1 MGTEGSKNDRKLD
14 QQLLESYVSFPFL
27 QSLDGKVVA
36 CTGAT
41 VGSLGYY
48 VALTAIA
55 KGARAIVLL
64 NREGSRA
71 IDAENSLKSFAQDM
85 NESEKNGDEG
95 TELCEIKTFYCELTS
110 LFWVKSA
117 VAGAQ
122 NFVKKFG
129 GLDVLINC
137 AGVAGLPDIRTTDG
151 YDVQMQTNYL
161 SHAFLTM
168 LLMDVLDMAAESR
181 SEARIVFITCP
192 SRGIPKKMLRTKY
205 LETSAPGELGGDNPW
220 LVGDLVQRK
229 GPFSRY
235 QQSKLAC
242 SCFGMALHMKLKNA
256 GSKVKVLVVDPGCV
270 NTSLTSRAKKDG
282 VMSDTFSNILKFI
295 SKEPAA
301 GVVPILVASFG
312 PNESCQSGDFF
323 LPCDLS
329 TGLPVKSVSAGVP
342 LKKGAEKLSCHPV
355 NLSNIWTATEKAL
368 NTDFENR
375 GPDGKIRIGVRES
388 PKVVKS
394 TLGDTMTDVVLVPSP
409 KGENDDSSTS

>member
-137 AGVAGLPDIRTTDG
+137 AGVAGYVDIELKCQEICSISYFEFDVYSGCQIYAQRMVTT
-151 YDVQMQTNYL
+151 
-161 SHAFLTM
+161 F
-168 LLMDVLDMAAESR
+168 R
-181 SEARIVFITCP
+181 CKRIIF
-192 SRGIPKKMLRTKY
+192 
-205 LETSAPGELGGDNPW
+205 
-220 LVGDLVQRK
+220 
-229 GPFSRY
+229 
-235 QQSKLAC
+235 
-242 SCFGMALHMKLKNA
+242 HMH
-256 GSKVKVLVVDPGCV
+256 
-270 NTSLTSRAKKDG
+270 
-282 VMSDTFSNILKFI
+282 
-295 SKEPAA
+295 
-301 GVVPILVASFG
+301 
-312 PNESCQSGDFF
+312 F
-323 LPCDLS
+323 LPC
-329 TGLPVKSVSAGVP
+329 
-342 LKKGAEKLSCHPV
+342 
-355 NLSNIWTATEKAL
+355 
-368 NTDFENR
+368 F
-375 GPDGKIRIGVRES
+375 
-388 PKVVKS
+388 
-394 TLGDTMTDVVLVPSP
+394 
-409 KGENDDSSTS
+409 